1 MAKTS
6 DKISELF
13 GLLPSGYFKDEEEL
27 RGFVQDENSLKEVYS
42 FLPQGY
48 FSDENEYVS
57 YFGDAIKKKAPTT
70 PSLDYSA
77 MARGEK
83 SLLEQV
89 IGVSLKK
96 PVAKQEGV
104 SLEASPSPSQVKTVK
119 EEKPKVA
126 YEATNPTSISML
138 SQMEADKNR
147 LLYMDDRIK
156 SLQGEYEER
165 VKKEQE
171 ALFKKYQSRAE
182 ANPDQVE
189 KLQAEFEDEITKL
202 SELRAAEFSQ
212 VATNLLGQKEYR
224 YLGKKAS
231 SLSQLFQNVIE
242 GAGNAATK
250 DRQIEEIAQSVL
262 TTVPDEVKEA
272 VRGEINSIVMDVAG
286 GSDLGSMYLM
296 QKTIA
301 DKMGRLQQAKAD
313 LEVQYQEALAKWKNA
328 PQEVL
333 SSAYAAGEAMLP
345 TGTGVPKELQ
355 EIQKQ
360 RVALNNALNTYEKVL
375 RVPTARDWAG
385 VEAWRETVPDILTA
399 GMAGEI
405 ESLNVASLVSKQ
417 EKGQTTEAEDAI
429 IDAYGTLQL
438 MKGMA
443 SEEFNAY
450 RRNQSIAGSIPYI
463 EQFLLTGGAG
473 SVARKAGIE
482 ASKRV
487 VGGMI
492 NKFLR
497 EATKRVTRATV
508 EGAVSAGL
516 RTPLAPATYKNIA
529 EASMGD
535 FKIENGQFVVDE
547 ATRPS
552 MVKAIVEGTYMS
564 ASDIFSESLGGIVDI
579 PSKWLNRALTPTVRK
594 VFQTI
599 QLNGL
604 HGELFE
610 EIAAAIMQ
618 GEAVDRE
625 FRKDLLVTVPAMVG
639 GMGVFATPA
648 TIANA
653 NNRAKRKDL
662 IDTFGRDKITAI
674 KDAIQAKDED
684 ALVSL
689 MSESGAKL
697 IEEGMTPEKAQAKV
711 KNLVEYATLYVAQ
724 TTKDEM
730 SGAVEAKVEE
740 SVGAMP
746 DELRAQPEAV
756 QGELRFEPEIEE
768 TKPLT
773 ETSLTEKKAEI
784 EQRRQDEL
792 TLTGKTIQWDNY
804 GNEGMSEWNI
814 GEKTKTRDGRDAVE
828 LWRQQEDDG
837 GLSTFT
843 QTVPIE
849 EELLPKINAK
859 YDAELA
865 ALETTSLTEEVP
877 VKEQEEISVD
887 MDWRYVRESI
897 MGDRYL
903 TPSEK
908 KQAQTFARKLF
919 EVGKSQGDV
928 IARVNEKF
936 GTNIKKQSTEPVSP
950 PSDTQVS
957 PTGESAAKAVPDN
970 ATGISQPVQH
980 GSLTIPLEESYEGGA
995 DTTTYPIR
1003 VNGENR
1009 GKVDILS
1016 EQGISQIRWI
1026 NVKRKETDTEMNGRN
1041 AYMTL
1046 RDQARARGDEL
1057 ISDIFF
1063 RRSAAAEKA
1072 WGRMVEDGLA
1082 VKVGNYYMFAD
1093 AQNKEELAAKADK
1106 LEILRSIKGAAKAEL
1121 VEGREAEV
1129 IQDFVDL
1136 TKDEFRE
1143 KYKDHKDVNGLWM
1156 NARALDDLINTI
1168 SRLSL
1173 SMEGGMKFTRKGLDL
1188 LRQSVTFAKDNNLT
1202 EKYGDIS
1209 KIIGLLESE
1218 VQRRAG
1224 GVLEEERQ
1232 ETDAGDGGEA
1242 NAGRGRGQV
1251 GRGTTDKTFKG
1262 SPIEKKPSPEVKR
1275 ISDRLLTTQ
1284 TTTKGENGPPD
1295 DTTQATEAK
1304 EGGKQ
1309 REKSYLTRLYN
1320 SLKASDRLK
1329 KDIEEGGLLY
1339 SVLSN
1344 VQSSQDADAI
1354 IAEMGFAKAERYIRD
1369 RNNSIAGS
1377 TRNIIANRLG
1387 FHYDELASQAEAEG
1401 DFDAALEYAEKAYD
1415 IFNFVDYVSRD
1426 GGRFNQIGASAEIS
1440 GLLTPKRAVA
1450 RQKRQIR
1457 EQRDSKLKAAEKE
1470 IKRLRKQLQEINE
1483 KAIDEVLG
1491 SKTYQQGRTATTKM
1505 PKVKAKAIADKI
1517 RKLKPSS
1524 FGLTFADPTGVTAV
1538 FEGAVA
1544 LVAKTVELSGNIAEA
1559 INKGLEYIRNSAWY
1573 KSLNGGQ
1580 QAEVDDKFIEGI
1592 QNQINEAVPQ
1602 EGAEKKSPSQRLA
1615 ERIDRM
1621 LKGPKPQKIDP
1632 VRQMI
1637 DTLFGK
1643 VKEQDT
1649 KEKVKPEKKSNIEK
1663 IREALEDKAQYAEV
1677 WEAAKKEV
1685 EFNIEANSELSDAQK
1700 QEYKARLEGFYNEM
1714 IGKPYSET
1722 QAEGATREAIRDMGI
1737 EIDKMVRQHYTV
1749 QDATARSLVD
1759 KLVEDLG
1766 LNEADAKMIA
1776 DSVQKAFDKI
1786 ATQRKRTIL
1795 LQGLKARAKTAGT
1808 PKAAWERLIDLTNL
1822 GAFSNAEFAEAYADA
1837 MGFPKLTET
1846 QAKEMERLAGEIHK
1860 WTGFKK
1866 FEKIQDYL
1874 AYVAKLPGLDIGE
1887 VAMGMWYASILSG
1900 QRTQFK
1906 NILANTANLLAEWF
1920 VGMIY
1925 NGIRLDGSTVVMLNK
1940 GLGAGFGRGITE
1952 WRHVMATGYSSIR
1965 DNKIEMPN
1973 YMEQW
1978 RFKGGRFNPA
1988 NWAKYVSRFMIATD
2002 AFFYSGLKEMRAHE
2016 LAMVEAHKRNQETP
2030 QVTQSDYAL
2039 ASEILYKTSQRR
2051 AEAEAQAD
2059 AEGLKGNERKKRI
2072 YDIMDGGRPTGMVAE
2087 SSYFASKGTFNYK
2100 PEGVL
2105 GILTE
2110 TISDV
2115 TNKLTLR
2122 PTIPFTGGRT
2132 VSIRI
2137 GKLFVPFTRI
2147 IANVANIAL
2156 EYTPVGAVRA
2166 AKGTIGW
2173 EALNRNPD
2181 KQGFYRKLSGEERA
2195 KTAIRAAAGMIATYA
2210 FYALSEPGDDGE
2222 EPPLRITANGTGNY
2236 AKNQLLKD
2244 SKDGFHPYSIKIGG
2258 RWYSYQY
2265 TPLFLALAPIG
2276 LIRDNQRYKRDR
2288 GDEDIAPEDV
2298 IGAMLISTGSALSD
2312 MTWLASVSGL
2322 LEAFGSG
2329 DVGTFTN
2336 YLKRTTSSVS
2346 KGFVYPKAIEQTKQ
2360 MIDDYYDNP
2369 KRFASGIFGKV
2380 VKDMPVVSNYF
2391 PIQYNVLGQPVT
2403 VDAVQMMDKGT
2414 SDPVASFVGRYWKET
2429 GGLSSVRQKSMLIYD
2444 VEKGKDRIITD
2455 VEFMNFIRVSGQE
2468 IARRLEEELMVNEAA
2483 MSPME
2488 IGRAIKSIES
2498 DVRQK
2503 TKAEMFGWREWQT
2516 SDPKFWQEM
2525 INNRAVQIPISPKSL
2540 PIGEKKIPL
2549 TEEQLAEYNNIAMSK
2564 YIESL
2569 KDYFSDKREVEDNK
2583 AEMYDATTNT
2593 TVYDWRV
2600 KGLWQMA
2607 REAADW
2613 AMIEKIQAQQK

>member
-1 MAKTS
+1 MYELCDFYINGKKLTKAQFLNYAKELDAKELGNVIGDIPTFKQVPKAPFVT
-6 DKISELF
+6 DTNAWVKLGLKIALREAIKQGVDRIAWTTGEQQNERYDLSKQVDEIVY
-13 GLLPSGYFKDEEEL
+13 SYDRIEEGYNIQVLKDGNTMDA
-27 RGFVQDENSLKEVYS
+27 RTLKEGELEGYIGKDLSQKIINGESTKEYS
-42 FLPQGY
+42 TGLKSLSGIDLKVGGKGMIGFYGSPQESKLGIVGNIAKSLFKQEPKTTKIDNTERFQLQEEANNIFSIYDTDKLGTYKENGRNVEFNIKELAQQKIIDLNKEYPKSQQHSIDITPELKAEVEKGLPLFQKDKGKPKGAVETLADGKKVIHALTRPD
-48 FSDENEYVS
+48 FPTMVHELGHIFESDLT
-57 YFGDAIKKKAPTT
+57 GDEMVTLEKWAGVARGSVPYREKFARAFERYLRDGKAP
-70 PSLDYSA
+70 
-77 MARGEK
+77 
-83 SLLEQV
+83 
-89 IGVSLKK
+89 I
-96 PVAKQEGV
+96 
-104 SLEASPSPSQVKTVK
+104 
-119 EEKPKVA
+119 
-126 YEATNPTSISML
+126 
-138 SQMEADKNR
+138 
-147 LLYMDDRIK
+147 
-156 SLQGEYEER
+156 
-165 VKKEQE
+165 
-171 ALFKKYQSRAE
+171 
-182 ANPDQVE
+182 
-189 KLQAEFEDEITKL
+189 
-202 SELRAAEFSQ
+202 
-212 VATNLLGQKEYR
+212 
-224 YLGKKAS
+224 
-231 SLSQLFQNVIE
+231 
-242 GAGNAATK
+242 
-250 DRQIEEIAQSVL
+250 
-262 TTVPDEVKEA
+262 
-272 VRGEINSIVMDVAG
+272 
-286 GSDLGSMYLM
+286 
-296 QKTIA
+296 
-301 DKMGRLQQAKAD
+301 
-313 LEVQYQEALAKWKNA
+313 
-328 PQEVL
+328 
-333 SSAYAAGEAMLP
+333 
-345 TGTGVPKELQ
+345 KELQ
-355 EIQKQ
+355 SIFDKF
-360 RVALNNALNTYEKVL
+360 K
-375 RVPTARDWAG
+375 
-385 VEAWRETVPDILTA
+385 AW
-399 GMAGEI
+399 M
-405 ESLNVASLVSKQ
+405 
-417 EKGQTTEAEDAI
+417 
-429 IDAYGTLQL
+429 
-438 MKGMA
+438 
-443 SEEFNAY
+443 
-450 RRNQSIAGSIPYI
+450 
-463 EQFLLTGGAG
+463 
-473 SVARKAGIE
+473 
-482 ASKRV
+482 
-487 VGGMI
+487 
-492 NKFLR
+492 
-497 EATKRVTRATV
+497 
-508 EGAVSAGL
+508 
-516 RTPLAPATYKNIA
+516 
-529 EASMGD
+529 
-535 FKIENGQFVVDE
+535 
-547 ATRPS
+547 
-552 MVKAIVEGTYMS
+552 
-564 ASDIFSESLGGIVDI
+564 
-579 PSKWLNRALTPTVRK
+579 
-594 VFQTI
+594 
-599 QLNGL
+599 
-604 HGELFE
+604 
-610 EIAAAIMQ
+610 
-618 GEAVDRE
+618 
-625 FRKDLLVTVPAMVG
+625 
-639 GMGVFATPA
+639 
-648 TIANA
+648 
-653 NNRAKRKDL
+653 
-662 IDTFGRDKITAI
+662 
-674 KDAIQAKDED
+674 
-684 ALVSL
+684 
-689 MSESGAKL
+689 
-697 IEEGMTPEKAQAKV
+697 
-711 KNLVEYATLYVAQ
+711 
-724 TTKDEM
+724 
-730 SGAVEAKVEE
+730 
-740 SVGAMP
+740 
-746 DELRAQPEAV
+746 
-756 QGELRFEPEIEE
+756 
-768 TKPLT
+768 
-773 ETSLTEKKAEI
+773 
-784 EQRRQDEL
+784 
-792 TLTGKTIQWDNY
+792 
-804 GNEGMSEWNI
+804 
-814 GEKTKTRDGRDAVE
+814 
-828 LWRQQEDDG
+828 
-837 GLSTFT
+837 
-843 QTVPIE
+843 
-849 EELLPKINAK
+849 
-859 YDAELA
+859 
-865 ALETTSLTEEVP
+865 
-877 VKEQEEISVD
+877 
-887 MDWRYVRESI
+887 
-897 MGDRYL
+897 
-903 TPSEK
+903 
-908 KQAQTFARKLF
+908 
-919 EVGKSQGDV
+919 
-928 IARVNEKF
+928 
-936 GTNIKKQSTEPVSP
+936 TNIYK
-950 PSDTQVS
+950 
-957 PTGESAAKAVPDN
+957 
-970 ATGISQPVQH
+970 
-980 GSLTIPLEESYEGGA
+980 
-995 DTTTYPIR
+995 
-1003 VNGENR
+1003 
-1009 GKVDILS
+1009 
-1016 EQGISQIRWI
+1016 
-1026 NVKRKETDTEMNGRN
+1026 
-1041 AYMTL
+1041 TL
-1046 RDQARARGDEL
+1046 
-1057 ISDIFF
+1057 
-1063 RRSAAAEKA
+1063 
-1072 WGRMVEDGLA
+1072 
-1082 VKVGNYYMFAD
+1082 
-1093 AQNKEELAAKADK
+1093 
-1106 LEILRSIKGAAKAEL
+1106 
-1121 VEGREAEV
+1121 
-1129 IQDFVDL
+1129 
-1136 TKDEFRE
+1136 
-1143 KYKDHKDVNGLWM
+1143 
-1156 NARALDDLINTI
+1156 
-1168 SRLSL
+1168 
-1173 SMEGGMKFTRKGLDL
+1173 
-1188 LRQSVTFAKDNNLT
+1188 
-1202 EKYGDIS
+1202 
-1209 KIIGLLESE
+1209 
-1218 VQRRAG
+1218 
-1224 GVLEEERQ
+1224 
-1232 ETDAGDGGEA
+1232 
-1242 NAGRGRGQV
+1242 
-1251 GRGTTDKTFKG
+1251 KG
-1262 SPIEKKPSPEVKR
+1262 SPIEKKLSPEVKR
-1275 ISDRLLTTQ
+1275 IFDRLLTTQKQAVGALIAPETTQ

-1295 DTTQATEAK
+1295 DTTQSTEAK

-1354 IAEMGFAKAERYIRD
+1354 IAEMGFAKVERYIRD

-2147 IANVANIAL
+2147 IVNVANIAL

>member
-296 QKTIA
+296 QKTVA

-385 VEAWRETVPDILTA
+385 VEAWRETVPDILTV
-399 GMAGEI
+399 GMAGTI
-405 ESLNVASLVSKQ
+405 EPLNVASLVFKQ
-417 EKGQTTEAEDAI
+417 ARGQTTEAEDAI

-438 MKGMA
+438 MKDMA

-463 EQFLLTGGAG
+463 EQFLLTRGAG

-482 ASKRV
+482 ASK
-487 VGGMI
+487 
-492 NKFLR
+492 KFAESRMKSAFVRGL
-497 EATKRVTRATV
+497 TNRVTRYTV

-516 RTPLAPATYKNIA
+516 RTPLAPATYKYIA

-547 ATRPS
+547 ATRLS
-552 MVKAIVEGTYMS
+552 MVKAIVEGTYTS
-564 ASDIFSESLGGIVDI
+564 ASDIFSESLGGIVEI

-594 VFQTI
+594 AFQTI

-604 HGELFE
+604 HGEFFE

-625 FRKDLLVTVPAMVG
+625 FLKDLLVTVPAMVG
-639 GMGVFATPA
+639 GMGV
-648 TIANA
+648 IAA
-653 NNRAKRKDL
+653 AVMQGEAVGRAKRKDL

-828 LWRQQEDDG
+828 LWRRQEDDG

-1251 GRGTTDKTFKG
+1251 GRGTTDKTFTGEQVASAQHRQNIEQKFRDVFTKKG
-1262 SPIEKKPSPEVKR
+1262 IPSEQVEGAIALMTARAESWASEQDGRTADMWYERIADIKEGEFESKSTPKLYQLPDGRQVMGMAMPEVTNGFYSPIEKRLVEFKQEKASVNKWKEIIGKGDEAIFTGVLDWLNGMKPDQSLTKAEIQQFMKDNRIEVVEVVK
-1275 ISDRLLTTQ
+1275 SDLKNSQEYIDAVNAEREAAQVYNFVQSDWRLDKLNAQ
-1284 TTTKGENGPPD
+1284 KGKAVDE
-1295 DTTQATEAK
+1295 AAK
-1304 EGGKQ
+1304 ELEIARKRK
-1309 REKSYLTRLYN
+1309 RELE
-1320 SLKASDRLK
+1320 D
-1329 KDIEEGGLLY
+1329 
-1339 SVLSN
+1339 
-1344 VQSSQDADAI
+1344 SQDQTKFQTYQLP
-1354 IAEMGFAKAERYIRD
+1354 G
-1369 RNNSIAGS
+1369 
-1377 TRNIIANRLG
+1377 
-1387 FHYDELASQAEAEG
+1387 
-1401 DFDAALEYAEKAYD
+1401 
-1415 IFNFVDYVSRD
+1415 
-1426 GGRFNQIGASAEIS
+1426 
-1440 GLLTPKRAVA
+1440 
-1450 RQKRQIR
+1450 
-1457 EQRDSKLKAAEKE
+1457 EKE
-1470 IKRLRKQLQEINE
+1470 NYK
-1483 KAIDEVLG
+1483 EVLV
-1491 SKTYQQGRTATTKM
+1491 TM
-1505 PKVKAKAIADKI
+1505 P
-1517 RKLKPSS
+1517 
-1524 FGLTFADPTGVTAV
+1524 T
-1538 FEGAVA
+1538 
-1544 LVAKTVELSGNIAEA
+1544 
-1559 INKGLEYIRNSAWY
+1559 
-1573 KSLNGGQ
+1573 
-1580 QAEVDDKFIEGI
+1580 
-1592 QNQINEAVPQ
+1592 
-1602 EGAEKKSPSQRLA
+1602 
-1615 ERIDRM
+1615 
-1621 LKGPKPQKIDP
+1621 
-1632 VRQMI
+1632 
-1637 DTLFGK
+1637 
-1643 VKEQDT
+1643 
-1649 KEKVKPEKKSNIEK
+1649 KVKPLSDSENTELDKLLEKRLYEGLSIEEESKYRSLFTRRNTGGIEGQQFRSSHFDEPNILVHLRMNTRTDSEGKKVLFLEEVQSDFAQSYREEESAKNDYIDKNDLK
-1663 IREALEDKAQYAEV
+1663 I
-1677 WEAAKKEV
+1677 
-1685 EFNIEANSELSDAQK
+1685 IEA
-1700 QEYKARLEGFYNEM
+1700 
-1714 IGKPYSET
+1714 
-1722 QAEGATREAIRDMGI
+1722 
-1737 EIDKMVRQHYTV
+1737 
-1749 QDATARSLVD
+1749 
-1759 KLVEDLG
+1759 
-1766 LNEADAKMIA
+1766 
-1776 DSVQKAFDKI
+1776 
-1786 ATQRKRTIL
+1786 
-1795 LQGLKARAKTAGT
+1795 
-1808 PKAAWERLIDLTNL
+1808 
-1822 GAFSNAEFAEAYADA
+1822 
-1837 MGFPKLTET
+1837 
-1846 QAKEMERLAGEIHK
+1846 
-1860 WTGFKK
+1860 FKK
-1866 FEKIQDYL
+1866 
-1874 AYVAKLPGLDIGE
+1874 
-1887 VAMGMWYASILSG
+1887 
-1900 QRTQFK
+1900 
-1906 NILANTANLLAEWF
+1906 
-1920 VGMIY
+1920 
-1925 NGIRLDGSTVVMLNK
+1925 K
-1940 GLGAGFGRGITE
+1940 GLL
-1952 WRHVMATGYSSIR
+1952 
-1965 DNKIEMPN
+1965 KI
-1973 YMEQW
+1973 
-1978 RFKGGRFNPA
+1978 
-1988 NWAKYVSRFMIATD
+1988 IC
-2002 AFFYSGLKEMRAHE
+2002 
-2016 LAMVEAHKRNQETP
+2016 
-2030 QVTQSDYAL
+2030 
-2039 ASEILYKTSQRR
+2039 
-2051 AEAEAQAD
+2051 
-2059 AEGLKGNERKKRI
+2059 
-2072 YDIMDGGRPTGMVAE
+2072 
-2087 SSYFASKGTFNYK
+2087 
-2100 PEGVL
+2100 
-2105 GILTE
+2105 
-2110 TISDV
+2110 
-2115 TNKLTLR
+2115 
-2122 PTIPFTGGRT
+2122 
-2132 VSIRI
+2132 
-2137 GKLFVPFTRI
+2137 
-2147 IANVANIAL
+2147 
-2156 EYTPVGAVRA
+2156 
-2166 AKGTIGW
+2166 
-2173 EALNRNPD
+2173 
-2181 KQGFYRKLSGEERA
+2181 
-2195 KTAIRAAAGMIATYA
+2195 
-2210 FYALSEPGDDGE
+2210 
-2222 EPPLRITANGTGNY
+2222 PP
-2236 AKNQLLKD
+2236 
-2244 SKDGFHPYSIKIGG
+2244 
-2258 RWYSYQY
+2258 
-2265 TPLFLALAPIG
+2265 
-2276 LIRDNQRYKRDR
+2276 
-2288 GDEDIAPEDV
+2288 
-2298 IGAMLISTGSALSD
+2298 
-2312 MTWLASVSGL
+2312 
-2322 LEAFGSG
+2322 
-2329 DVGTFTN
+2329 
-2336 YLKRTTSSVS
+2336 
-2346 KGFVYPKAIEQTKQ
+2346 
-2360 MIDDYYDNP
+2360 
-2369 KRFASGIFGKV
+2369 
-2380 VKDMPVVSNYF
+2380 
-2391 PIQYNVLGQPVT
+2391 
-2403 VDAVQMMDKGT
+2403 
-2414 SDPVASFVGRYWKET
+2414 
-2429 GGLSSVRQKSMLIYD
+2429 
-2444 VEKGKDRIITD
+2444 
-2455 VEFMNFIRVSGQE
+2455 
-2468 IARRLEEELMVNEAA
+2468 
-2483 MSPME
+2483 
-2488 IGRAIKSIES
+2488 
-2498 DVRQK
+2498 
-2503 TKAEMFGWREWQT
+2503 
-2516 SDPKFWQEM
+2516 
-2525 INNRAVQIPISPKSL
+2525 
-2540 PIGEKKIPL
+2540 
-2549 TEEQLAEYNNIAMSK
+2549 
-2564 YIESL
+2564 
-2569 KDYFSDKREVEDNK
+2569 
-2583 AEMYDATTNT
+2583 
-2593 TVYDWRV
+2593 
-2600 KGLWQMA
+2600 
-2607 REAADW
+2607 
-2613 AMIEKIQAQQK
+2613 

>member
-1 MAKTS
+1 
-6 DKISELF
+6 
-13 GLLPSGYFKDEEEL
+13 
-27 RGFVQDENSLKEVYS
+27 
-42 FLPQGY
+42 
-48 FSDENEYVS
+48 
-57 YFGDAIKKKAPTT
+57 
-70 PSLDYSA
+70 
-77 MARGEK
+77 
-83 SLLEQV
+83 
-89 IGVSLKK
+89 
-96 PVAKQEGV
+96 
-104 SLEASPSPSQVKTVK
+104 
-119 EEKPKVA
+119 
-126 YEATNPTSISML
+126 
-138 SQMEADKNR
+138 
-147 LLYMDDRIK
+147 
-156 SLQGEYEER
+156 
-165 VKKEQE
+165 
-171 ALFKKYQSRAE
+171 
-182 ANPDQVE
+182 
-189 KLQAEFEDEITKL
+189 
-202 SELRAAEFSQ
+202 
-212 VATNLLGQKEYR
+212 
-224 YLGKKAS
+224 
-231 SLSQLFQNVIE
+231 
-242 GAGNAATK
+242 
-250 DRQIEEIAQSVL
+250 
-262 TTVPDEVKEA
+262 
-272 VRGEINSIVMDVAG
+272 
-286 GSDLGSMYLM
+286 
-296 QKTIA
+296 
-301 DKMGRLQQAKAD
+301 
-313 LEVQYQEALAKWKNA
+313 
-328 PQEVL
+328 
-333 SSAYAAGEAMLP
+333 
-345 TGTGVPKELQ
+345 
-355 EIQKQ
+355 
-360 RVALNNALNTYEKVL
+360 
-375 RVPTARDWAG
+375 
-385 VEAWRETVPDILTA
+385 
-399 GMAGEI
+399 
-405 ESLNVASLVSKQ
+405 
-417 EKGQTTEAEDAI
+417 
-429 IDAYGTLQL
+429 
-438 MKGMA
+438 
-443 SEEFNAY
+443 
-450 RRNQSIAGSIPYI
+450 
-463 EQFLLTGGAG
+463 
-473 SVARKAGIE
+473 
-482 ASKRV
+482 
-487 VGGMI
+487 
-492 NKFLR
+492 
-497 EATKRVTRATV
+497 
-508 EGAVSAGL
+508 
-516 RTPLAPATYKNIA
+516 
-529 EASMGD
+529 
-535 FKIENGQFVVDE
+535 
-547 ATRPS
+547 
-552 MVKAIVEGTYMS
+552 
-564 ASDIFSESLGGIVDI
+564 
-579 PSKWLNRALTPTVRK
+579 
-594 VFQTI
+594 
-599 QLNGL
+599 
-604 HGELFE
+604 
-610 EIAAAIMQ
+610 
-618 GEAVDRE
+618 
-625 FRKDLLVTVPAMVG
+625 
-639 GMGVFATPA
+639 
-648 TIANA
+648 
-653 NNRAKRKDL
+653 
-662 IDTFGRDKITAI
+662 
-674 KDAIQAKDED
+674 
-684 ALVSL
+684 
-689 MSESGAKL
+689 
-697 IEEGMTPEKAQAKV
+697 
-711 KNLVEYATLYVAQ
+711 
-724 TTKDEM
+724 
-730 SGAVEAKVEE
+730 
-740 SVGAMP
+740 
-746 DELRAQPEAV
+746 
-756 QGELRFEPEIEE
+756 
-768 TKPLT
+768 
-773 ETSLTEKKAEI
+773 
-784 EQRRQDEL
+784 
-792 TLTGKTIQWDNY
+792 
-804 GNEGMSEWNI
+804 
-814 GEKTKTRDGRDAVE
+814 
-828 LWRQQEDDG
+828 
-837 GLSTFT
+837 
-843 QTVPIE
+843 
-849 EELLPKINAK
+849 
-859 YDAELA
+859 
-865 ALETTSLTEEVP
+865 
-877 VKEQEEISVD
+877 
-887 MDWRYVRESI
+887 
-897 MGDRYL
+897 
-903 TPSEK
+903 
-908 KQAQTFARKLF
+908 
-919 EVGKSQGDV
+919 
-928 IARVNEKF
+928 
-936 GTNIKKQSTEPVSP
+936 
-950 PSDTQVS
+950 
-957 PTGESAAKAVPDN
+957 
-970 ATGISQPVQH
+970 
-980 GSLTIPLEESYEGGA
+980 
-995 DTTTYPIR
+995 
-1003 VNGENR
+1003 
-1009 GKVDILS
+1009 
-1016 EQGISQIRWI
+1016 
-1026 NVKRKETDTEMNGRN
+1026 
-1041 AYMTL
+1041 
-1046 RDQARARGDEL
+1046 
-1057 ISDIFF
+1057 
-1063 RRSAAAEKA
+1063 
-1072 WGRMVEDGLA
+1072 
-1082 VKVGNYYMFAD
+1082 
-1093 AQNKEELAAKADK
+1093 
-1106 LEILRSIKGAAKAEL
+1106 
-1121 VEGREAEV
+1121 
-1129 IQDFVDL
+1129 
-1136 TKDEFRE
+1136 
-1143 KYKDHKDVNGLWM
+1143 
-1156 NARALDDLINTI
+1156 
-1168 SRLSL
+1168 
-1173 SMEGGMKFTRKGLDL
+1173 LDL

-1251 GRGTTDKTFKG
+1251 GRGTTDKTLKG
-1262 SPIEKKPSPEVKR
+1262 SPIEKKLSPEVKR
-1275 ISDRLLTTQ
+1275 IFDRLLTTQ
-1284 TTTKGENGPPD
+1284 KQAVGALITPETTQTTTEGKNGPPD
-1295 DTTQATEAK
+1295 DTTQPTEGEDEFIPFEKKRGTAIKRAAEIGLNETTLPVPIIQDAVLVSTLGEGGIGVVFKENPSLHGNYASSDGRSITLPRNSDLGTIVHELGHVIDGDLTRKKSEGILSKDISKVLTTYGARDGGEAFAENVKLFFLSPDTLKELSPSVYAELERIIPAKYKKIVQSLLTTNNVDTKGVLPYDKHPNDILAPTKPPTKTTQATEAK

-1339 SVLSN
+1339 SVMSN

-1369 RNNSIAGS
+1369 RNNAIAGS

-1415 IFNFVDYVSRD
+1415 IFNFVDYVGRD

-1524 FGLTFADPTGVTAV
+1524 FGLTFADPIGATAV
-1538 FEGAVA
+1538 FEGAVE

-1592 QNQINEAVPQ
+1592 QNQFNEAVPQ

-1776 DSVQKAFDKI
+1776 GSVQKAFDKI

-1837 MGFPKLTET
+1837 MGFPKLTEA

-1940 GLGAGFGRGITE
+1940 GLGAGLGRGITE

-2244 SKDGFHPYSIKIGG
+2244 SKDGFQPYSIKIGD

-2391 PIQYNVLGQPVT
+2391 PIQYNALGQPVT

-2444 VEKGKDRIITD
+2444 VEKGEDRIITD